1 MKGDKDMKITRDYS
15 ILPLEY
21 YMVFDNGETSDIF
34 EWEEELNEEEKSAY
48 IETVLLSLSPD
59 DSPVLRGALKRA
71 AKEIIDG
78 GLDDFIFSDSAYK
91 LNVRFARQ

>member
-1 MKGDKDMKITRDYS
+1 MKITRDYS

-34 EWEEELNEEEKSAY
+34 EWEENLTEEEKSAY
-48 IETVLLSLSPD
+48 IETVLLSLSLD
-59 DSPVLRGALKRA
+59 DSPVLVGALKRA

-78 GLDDFIFSDSAYK
+78 GLDDFICSDSAYK